1 MILTWLF
8 AFVTNNLPDHYPE
21 KTPCPTYCR
30 VDHKCVMRIY
40 KANRVEHK
48 VYDPDDTLP
57 DSLIVQANWREGQVG
72 DWVRADDDC
81 VIQVLRRGKMLRR
94 TGKNKVREYIG
105 TCTGTF
111 PAVDT
116 VKMDTSR
123 REDIYSFGG
132 RKVQDRIFDKKNLSK
147 CEEYFVTLLANKV
160 SPEEAYL
167 KAFPTNN
174 RKYAFEKAGT
184 LVRTERVKTA
194 MKEELKPVL
203 EELDIDE
210 RFVLKTI
217 KEVISTSEKD
227 ETRLKALFKLADIM
241 DLEDKNS
248 TKVTQVTGA
257 LFQGFSN
264 KELENVERPKE
275 IIDGNKS

>member
-1 MILTWLF
+1 MHIEQLILTWLF
-8 AFVTNNLPDHYPE
+8 AYVMNNLPEPE
-21 KTPCPTYCR
+21 KVPCPTYCE
-30 VDHKCVMRIY
+30 VDHDCVMRVY
-40 KANRVEHK
+40 KTNRVEHK

-57 DSLIVQANWREGQVG
+57 DSLIIQANWREGQVG
-72 DWVRADDDC
+72 DWVKADDDC
-81 VIQVLRRGKMLRR
+81 IIQILRRGKMLRR
-94 TGKNKVREYIG
+94 MGKNKIREYVG

-111 PAVDT
+111 PATDS
-116 VKMDTSR
+116 VKMDTSK

-132 RKVQDRIFDKKNLSK
+132 RKAKDRILDKKNLSK

-184 LVRTERVKTA
+184 LVKTERVKTA

-248 TKVTQVTGA
+248 TKITQVTGA
-257 LFQGFSN
+257 LFQGFTN
-264 KELENVERPKE
+264 KELEVAERPKE
-275 IIDGNKS
+275 IGE

>member
-1 MILTWLF
+1 LGIEQLILTWLF
-8 AFVTNNLPDHYPE
+8 AYIMNNLPEPE
-21 KTPCPTYCR
+21 KIPCPSYCS
-30 VDHKCVMRIY
+30 VDHDCIMRIY
-40 KANRVEHK
+40 KVNRIEHK
-48 VYDPDDTLP
+48 VYDSEDSLP
-57 DSLIVQANWREGQVG
+57 DSLIVQSNWRDGQVG
-72 DWVRADDDC
+72 DWVKADDDC
-81 VIQVLRRGKMLRR
+81 VIQILRRGNMLRR
-94 TGKNKVREYIG
+94 MGKNKIREYVG

-111 PAVDT
+111 PTTDS

-123 REDIYSFGG
+123 RSDIYSFGG
-132 RKVQDRIFDKKNLSK
+132 QKPRERISNKKNLST
-147 CEEYFVTLLANKV
+147 CEEYFVTLLSSGV

-174 RKYAFEKAGT
+174 RKYAFERSGT

-241 DLEDKNS
+241 DLEDKSS

-257 LFQGFSN
+257 LFQGFTN
-264 KELENVERPKE
+264 KELEEAERPKE
-275 IIDGNKS
+275 IGE